1 MRFTIVR
8 LLSVII
14 ICIHVSGCKK
24 DHIVSQGQKI
34 FFQQDYVN
42 YAWGYQHYGFIIDSD
57 GNVMTYD
64 KPEKWNF
71 PDKSNNLTEIQVN
84 ENMSSCKPTGKKIPR
99 TELQKYINYISYIS
113 LSKVTAPKHVGS
125 DMGSLGYYCYQF
137 SEISSTY
144 KVATIKTEGD
154 LVCENLNFYS
164 KRVVAWMKDISL
176 SISR

>member
-1 MRFTIVR
+1 
-8 LLSVII
+8 
-14 ICIHVSGCKK
+14 
-24 DHIVSQGQKI
+24 
-34 FFQQDYVN
+34 
-42 YAWGYQHYGFIIDSD
+42 
-57 GNVMTYD
+57 
-64 KPEKWNF
+64 
-71 PDKSNNLTEIQVN
+71 VN